1 MFKALF
7 LAFIIFPA
15 LSAGLQDKLD
25 ARRSGS
31 KAPKEVRAIME
42 RSTNELKESGIEKS
56 AIKEKMSVPEFALG
70 NKSIRE
76 ILKNGKVVLK
86 FYRGSWCPYCMI
98 ELKEYQSMY
107 DKFKKSGCQLIAI
120 SPDTKLEIKKMKKN
134 FGFTFPIY
142 ADQNN
147 AIAKKFGLAFKLSDD
162 LQSVYKK
169 FGIDLEKSHGN
180 NNQELP
186 LPGTYV
192 IDSNGKVIYAFFDVD
207 YTKRAEPIEVLSYCK

>member
-1 MFKALF
+1 MFKTL
-7 LAFIIFPA
+7 LLIFIMLPV
-15 LSAGLQDKLD
+15 LSAGLQEKLD
-25 ARRSGS
+25 SRRAGS

-42 RSTNELKESGIEKS
+42 RSTKELKESGIENK
-56 AIKEKMSVPEFALG
+56 AIKQKMVVPDFALG
-70 NKSIRE
+70 NKSIKE

-107 DKFKKSGCQLIAI
+107 DKFEKSGCQLIAI

-134 FGFTFPIY
+134 FDFTFPVY
-142 ADQNN
+142 SDQNN
-147 AIAKKFGLAFKLSDD
+147 AVAKKFGLAFKLSDD

-192 IDSNGKVIYAFFDVD
+192 IDKNGKVIYAFFDVD
-207 YTKRAEPIEVLSYCK
+207 YTKRAEPKEVLSYCE